1 MSIKSRLYY
10 KIVYNINKINDGL
23 CNNIYD
29 RRILNRLKICLQWE
43 FKHKSEKTCSVS
55 EQQANAD
62 KRYRNGKNIMTLEGF

>member
-43 FKHKSEKTCSVS
+43 FKTNQKKLVAYQNSRLMLIKDTGMEKTS
-55 EQQANAD
+55 
-62 KRYRNGKNIMTLEGF
+62 